1 MAGPIPGFWA
11 ETEAFLARRIF
22 LLGLDGGSWNA
33 FDHLFAQGVMPR
45 FAEMCAGGAHG
56 TLTSTVP
63 PITPCAWTS
72 LMSGTNPGKHGVFAF
87 HRKRDDNSYFPAP
100 INRTHMQVPTVFD
113 YYREDPGFVCLNLP
127 MSFPATPIAG
137 RMVTGMMTPLH
148 GDVACEHPPG
158 LLAELRGKGIDYVID
173 PRLPEEK
180 DLDQDAL
187 FTTWR
192 DMRPAFVERLT
203 RVTNARMQAVNALMD
218 EVDWSLFVTVI
229 VGTDRLQHLFWD
241 ELVPPDGGATTDDL
255 IAYYRA
261 VDGHIGALRDR
272 LEPDDV
278 LMVISDHGFVRTHGS
293 FQTNQWL
300 LRQGWLKRREAKR
313 SPWYPLKVALNK
325 LGITRRRLGKVLSDK
340 QSSDLQMKAS
350 HIDWARSEAF
360 FSGPFA
366 IRVNLQGRETAG
378 CVPPERYDTLVD
390 SIIAALK
397 ELRDEDGEIL
407 LSDVVRGDA
416 LYHGD
421 AAARGGDVVFT
432 FRDDRNH
439 TAYAAELGSE
449 LFRGGTGKTG
459 DHRVDGIWAAAGGG
473 IRSLDQR
480 HRLAIWDILPTL
492 MHLNGRAVPGI
503 CDGRVADEILVD
515 AGEVRTDPDWQRFR
529 SATNAVV
536 YDSAQE
542 QEINERLRALGYMAD
557 ED

>member
-1 MAGPIPGFWA
+1 MP
-11 ETEAFLARRIF
+11 RRIF

-33 FDHLFAQGVMPR
+33 FDHLFAQGLMPR
-45 FAEMCAGGAHG
+45 FAELCANGAHG

-72 LMSGTNPGKHGVFAF
+72 LMTGTNPGKHGVYAF

-113 YYREDPGFVCLNLP
+113 YYRDDPGFVCLNLP

-148 GDVACEHPPG
+148 GNPACEHPSG
-158 LLAELRGKGIDYVID
+158 LLTDLRNRGIDYVID

-180 DLDQDAL
+180 DLDQDDL

-192 DMRPAFVERLT
+192 DIRPDFVERLT
-203 RVTNARMQAVNALMD
+203 RVTEARMQAVATLME
-218 EVDWSLFVTVI
+218 EVDWSLFIAVI

-241 ELVPPDGGATTDDL
+241 ELVPPDGGATAPDL
-255 IAYYRA
+255 AAYFRA
-261 VDGHIGALRDR
+261 VDDHIGALRDR
-272 LEPDDV
+272 LDPDDV
-278 LMVISDHGFVRTHGS
+278 LMIISDHGFVRTHGS

-300 LRQGWLKRREAKR
+300 LEHGWLKRREAAK

-325 LGITRRRLGKVLSDK
+325 LGITRRRLGRMLSDK

-350 HIDWARSEAF
+350 HIDWARSEAY

-366 IRVNLQGRETAG
+366 IRINVQGRETAG

-390 SIIAALK
+390 EIMAALR
-397 ELRDEDGEIL
+397 ELRDEEGEPL
-407 LSDVVRGDA
+407 LSDVSRGDA

-421 AAARGGDVVFT
+421 AAVRGGDVVFT

-439 TAYAAELGSE
+439 TAYAAELGGP

-459 DHRVDGIWAAAGGG
+459 DHRVDGVWAAVGGG
-473 IRSLDQR
+473 IRDLEER
-480 HRLAIWDILPTL
+480 ARLAIWDILPTL
-492 MHLNGRAVPGI
+492 MHLNGRAVPSI
-503 CDGRVADEILVD
+503 CDGEVASAILTESGV
-515 AGEVRTDPDWQRFR
+515 VCTDPDWERYQPDDV
-529 SATNAVV
+529 AVT
-536 YDSAQE
+536 YDAAQE
-542 QEINERLRALGYMAD
+542 REINERLKALGYLSD
-557 ED
+557 QVD